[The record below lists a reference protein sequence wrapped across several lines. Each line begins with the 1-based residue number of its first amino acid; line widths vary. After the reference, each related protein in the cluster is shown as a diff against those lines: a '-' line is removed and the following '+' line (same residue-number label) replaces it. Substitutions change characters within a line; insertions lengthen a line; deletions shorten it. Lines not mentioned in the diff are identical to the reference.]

1 MTSNTGRNH
10 SAVESASELPEVLD
24 ADEHGPIRLAF
35 YDERVSDDDA
45 FVMPEASDVILTE

>member
-1 MTSNTGRNH
+1 MTSDSERDCLN
-10 SAVESASELPEVLD
+10 VESNSELPEVLD

-45 FVMPEASDVILTE
+45 FVMPAPENSD